1 MGRRTGVLAVAEQD
15 SSLDGATGPAE
26 FFAASLDRLVRTA
39 FLLTGNR
46 TVAEDLVM
54 TAVAKCLPRWSSI
67 RGEPLP
73 YVRQAVLREFLST
86 ARRRSVVDER
96 PTDRLPERPADD
108 PHERA
113 VLRADLFAALVA
125 LPPRQRAVVVLRF
138 FEDLTGAQIA
148 EVLAISVGTVR
159 SQLHDGLA
167 ALRTAAPQTLGEYL
181 QISGDE
187 ESKP

>member
-1 MGRRTGVLAVAEQD
+1 M
-15 SSLDGATGPAE
+15 
-26 FFAASLDRLVRTA
+26 
-39 FLLTGNR
+39 
-46 TVAEDLVM
+46 
-54 TAVAKCLPRWSSI
+54 
-67 RGEPLP
+67 
-73 YVRQAVLREFLST
+73 
-86 ARRRSVVDER
+86 
-96 PTDRLPERPADD
+96 
-108 PHERA
+108 
-113 VLRADLFAALVA
+113 LRADLFAALVA